1 MELDVDFQAHAVLE
15 YDDIAVRDEGNLD
28 LELDFTVEKGDQKE
42 LPLTYSFC
50 ARFGA
55 RFNYRNPSKS
65 SSKSNMRSNFIKIL
79 TVRIDIDLRGL
90 INGLQKRILTTNNQR
105 TIFQSGRG
113 RLLFY

>member
-1 MELDVDFQAHAVLE
+1 MYRAQNKSLQILLNRTQARPEGRLSEGDVDLELDVDFQAHAVLE

-65 SSKSNMRSNFIKIL
+65 SSKSNMRSNFMKIIKISI
-79 TVRIDIDLRGL
+79 V
-90 INGLQKRILTTNNQR
+90 
-105 TIFQSGRG
+105 
-113 RLLFY
+113 